1 MRLHFRNMV
10 FWLTSIFVLSL
21 GNVAFAQTE
30 KNPFDIGTQQREE
43 KKVDVERAGN
53 PFDLNTSKSIGQNT
67 PSKEIASTGETNEP
81 VVAGGDNFNSFLLF
95 VMLLV
100 FLIFS
105 VVAIVFKDLL
115 KKVFDAF
122 SNERLLN
129 LLHGEKTVIRIPLF
143 IIFIFIYALNAGV
156 FVFLSIVNLLGVG
169 DWKYFSLLVAS
180 IFMVTFPFAVKYVLL
195 KVIGW
200 IFSIQ
205 KEVNSYLFT
214 IYIFFIAI
222 GVVLFPINII
232 IAYGAESLKTF
243 LIYFTFIALF
253 LVLIFRLIRG
263 LFIGMRFM
271 SFHIFHFLLYL
282 CAVEI
287 VPALILIKVFTKYF
301 G

>member
-1 MRLHFRNMV
+1 MKLQFRNIV
-10 FWLTSIFVLSL
+10 FWLTTIFVLSL

-30 KNPFDIGTQQREE
+30 KNPFDIGTQQGKE
-43 KKVDVERAGN
+43 KGIDAERTGN
-53 PFDLNTSKSIGQNT
+53 PFDLSSSKSIRQDTSG
-67 PSKEIASTGETNEP
+67 KEIASTKENNKQ
-81 VVAGGDNFNSFLLF
+81 VVTDADDFNSFLFFL
-95 VMLLV
+95 MLLV

-105 VVAIVFKDLL
+105 IVAIVFKDLL

-143 IIFIFIYALNAGV
+143 IIFIFIYAVNAGV
-156 FVFLSIVNLLGVG
+156 FLFLSIVNLVG
-169 DWKYFSLLVAS
+169 MSDRNYFSLLMAS
-180 IFMVTFPFAVKYVLL
+180 IFMVIFPFAVKYILL

-214 IYIFFIAI
+214 IYIFFIII
-222 GVVLFPINII
+222 GVVLFPIDII

-243 LIYFTFIALF
+243 LMYFTFFALF

-263 LFIGMRFM
+263 LFIGMRFI

-287 VPALILIKVFTKYF
+287 VPALILLKVFTKYF